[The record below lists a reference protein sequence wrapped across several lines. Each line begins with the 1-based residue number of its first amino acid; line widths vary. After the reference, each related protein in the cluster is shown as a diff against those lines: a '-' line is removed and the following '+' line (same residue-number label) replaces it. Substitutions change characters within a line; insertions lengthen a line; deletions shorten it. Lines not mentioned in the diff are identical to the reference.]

1 MSAIST
7 EEMPITGNTIAFV
20 AIGIDPVIGA
30 AATDAN
36 VAAILEVKI
45 KKLLIKLSSD

>member
-1 MSAIST
+1 MSAISA

-30 AATDAN
+30 AAMDAN
-36 VAAILEVKI
+36 VAAKLESKNKEI
-45 KKLLIKLSSD
+45 IKLSSD